1 MSKEISRIL
10 GSVGSF
16 YPEKSFTEL
25 LLELN
30 INMKVETYGGEG
42 YQQLNSLRD
51 NSNEPDSIVLN
62 RIKASE
68 LYRKMSEALEERE
81 NARG

>member
-1 MSKEISRIL
+1 MASREISDIL
-10 GSVGSF
+10 RDVSSF

-42 YQQLNSLRD
+42 YQQLSSFRD
-51 NSNEPDSIVLN
+51 NSTEGDGIILN

-68 LYRKMSEALEERE
+68 VYRKMTEAME
-81 NARG
+81 ARKEKV